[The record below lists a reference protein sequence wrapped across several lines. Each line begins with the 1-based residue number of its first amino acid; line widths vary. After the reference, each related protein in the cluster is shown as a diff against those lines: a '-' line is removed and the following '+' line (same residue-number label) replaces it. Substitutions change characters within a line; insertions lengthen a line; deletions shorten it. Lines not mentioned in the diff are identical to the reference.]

1 MRLASVATGAERR
14 PIATLDRAGTLPGR
28 GAYVCRGESLQ
39 DPNGECMKLATRKGT
54 LQRAF
59 RRAVEV
65 PVELLESHMKV
76 AQPDTSPAGRNGYAS
91 RTGDASVSECL
102 PATVRRVSPGFGG
115 APRDLI
121 DR

>member
-1 MRLASVATGAERR
+1 MAPKPELVRLASIAIGVER
-14 PIATLDRAGTLPGR
+14 PPTAVLDRAGTLPGR
-28 GAYVCRGESLQ
+28 GAYVCRGESVRE
-39 DPNGECMKLATRKGT
+39 PSIGCMRLATRKGT

-65 PVELLESHMKV
+65 PVELLESNTRV
-76 AQPDTSPAGRNGYAS
+76 AQPDTSPAS
-91 RTGDASVSECL
+91 
-102 PATVRRVSPGFGG
+102 G

>member
-1 MRLASVATGAERR
+1 VRLASVATTAER
-14 PIATLDRAGTLPGR
+14 PPTTVLDRAGTLPGR
-28 GAYVCRGESLQ
+28 GAYVCRSESIRE
-39 DPNGECMKLATRKGT
+39 PSIECMKLATRKGA

-65 PVELLESHMKV
+65 PVELLESNTRV
-76 AQPDTSPAGRNGYAS
+76 AQPDTSPAS
-91 RTGDASVSECL
+91 R
-102 PATVRRVSPGFGG
+102 